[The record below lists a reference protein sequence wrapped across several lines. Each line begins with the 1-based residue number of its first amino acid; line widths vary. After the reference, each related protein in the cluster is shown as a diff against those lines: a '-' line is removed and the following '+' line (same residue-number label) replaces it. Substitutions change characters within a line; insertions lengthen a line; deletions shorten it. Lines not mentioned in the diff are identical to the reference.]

1 MLMKSIANILLLCL
15 CLSAAKAEIK
25 LPSLLMDNMVLQ
37 QNASVSLW
45 GKANVNT
52 DVIVKTSWDN
62 KTYKIKSNGEGSW
75 EVKVNTIAGSY
86 TAHNISIS
94 DGQEKRLSN
103 ILLGE
108 VWLCGGQSNME
119 MSSRGFTNQPLYN
132 ANDEVLDSDF
142 PGIRLFSVRREFS
155 TQQQDDCKGVWRLSN
170 PQSVET
176 FSAVGF
182 NFAKML
188 NKTLK
193 VPIGL
198 IGCYW
203 GGSRIEAWMSEDKL
217 KQFMKVD
224 IKPESLTPAKANRAP
239 TLLYNGMLKPVS
251 QFTIKGC
258 IFYQGEANVTN
269 PGSYLKLL
277 PEMVRNWR
285 ESFNNDFPFYYVQL
299 APFSYENMGWN
310 ANGTEV
316 AMFREVQQKALASI
330 PNSGMVGTADIGSAS
345 TIHPPEKRTVAK
357 RLAYY
362 ALLKTYNLNGIG
374 GLPPSY
380 LSYAKDNQR
389 IIVEMENVGFG
400 LSAYGQEIEG
410 FEIAGADKIYH
421 KAEAEIIKGGKSK
434 IALKSEKV
442 KEPISVR
449 YCFKNY
455 SYGNVYNSYG
465 IGLLP
470 FRTDNY

>member
-176 FSAVGF
+176 FSTVGF

-217 KQFMKVD
+217 KQFIKVD

-239 TLLYNGMLKPVS
+239 TLLYNGMLKPGGRVS
-251 QFTIKGC
+251 IMISLFIM
-258 IFYQGEANVTN
+258 Y
-269 PGSYLKLL
+269 SLHLL
-277 PEMVRNWR
+277 VMRTWVGMLMELRLQCL
-285 ESFNNDFPFYYVQL
+285 EK
-299 APFSYENMGWN
+299 FSKKHWL
-310 ANGTEV
+310 
-316 AMFREVQQKALASI
+316 QSLI
-330 PNSGMVGTADIGSAS
+330 
-345 TIHPPEKRTVAK
+345 
-357 RLAYY
+357 
-362 ALLKTYNLNGIG
+362 
-374 GLPPSY
+374 
-380 LSYAKDNQR
+380 
-389 IIVEMENVGFG
+389 
-400 LSAYGQEIEG
+400 QEW
-410 FEIAGADKIYH
+410 
-421 KAEAEIIKGGKSK
+421 
-434 IALKSEKV
+434 
-442 KEPISVR
+442 
-449 YCFKNY
+449 
-455 SYGNVYNSYG
+455 
-465 IGLLP
+465 
-470 FRTDNY
+470 